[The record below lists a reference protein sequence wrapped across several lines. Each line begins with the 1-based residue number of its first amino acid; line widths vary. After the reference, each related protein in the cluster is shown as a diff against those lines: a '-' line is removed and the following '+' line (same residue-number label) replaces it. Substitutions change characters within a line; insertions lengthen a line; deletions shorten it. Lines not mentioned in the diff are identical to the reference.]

1 MAQVCGACCGLL
13 LFSAMIVCGMLAD
26 NSVQR
31 IVLRAVAGLLGGYVL
46 GTVSGWIGM
55 IVIRENLPA
64 MDPAPDAATE
74 PPQPAG
80 QDAPPNK
87 AGDEA

>member
-1 MAQVCGACCGLL
+1 
-13 LFSAMIVCGMLAD
+13 MIVCGLLAD

-31 IVLRAVAGLLGGYVL
+31 IVLRAVAGLFGGYVL
-46 GTVSGWIGM
+46 GAVSGWIGM

-64 MDPAPDAATE
+64 TDPATVAATE

-80 QDAPPNK
+80 QDAPPVD
-87 AGDEA
+87 APPQRVADEV

>member
-31 IVLRAVAGLLGGYVL
+31 IVLRAVAGLFGGYVL

-74 PPQPAG
+74 PPPPAA
-80 QDAPPNK
+80 QDAPPSK
-87 AGDEA
+87 AADEA